1 MLVSQKNATF
11 AAMKRMFFIWLLLFV
26 VLVAACSKRETP
38 PPPEEDMLYRV
49 ECFYQT
55 NLDSAR
61 RILDTLNVSALSE
74 KERAHYCLLR
84 LDALFDTMFYNA
96 EIDSLLQV
104 AENCFVGG
112 GDKYFEAKSYYAKGY
127 AYRSSP
133 QHRWLCIDNYQKAK
147 QSIDQCQHVDERF
160 VRFSPTPTT
169 EQDVID
175 HLKYKIY
182 SGLGSAYGDFGYHN
196 ESLEVLKEAERF
208 LCHRQWLDQHCLT
221 ALMIGELYLRFRE
234 YDSSALY
241 LEKGFRSAQ
250 TLGDTWKMAAC
261 HSSAALH
268 LLFRYEKQKKAKSEE
283 EMQKL
288 LREAIAEEKKA
299 LQLLG
304 GQTAK
309 FRASTIDGL
318 THAYFELGQYDSCI
332 FFAKQAANQYGL
344 EVWRM
349 NANMYLYKSFEALG
363 CMDSAL
369 LYAEKYMDGR
379 HKYDYSGK
387 AVAQVKE
394 EYDKQLE
401 IQRLESEQQ
410 LKRYR
415 LYLWIALL
423 VIVLMAVL
431 WAALRYRKNKELETL
446 KLREAQR
453 QLQAELEQLTAQ
465 QKEML
470 NQQVLAI
477 YQSGQKDRLQ
487 RIMEAFEAAY
497 PQGIGK
503 MKSAYPDLNKTETH
517 LVILSFLGFRIKEEA
532 DLLGLSENTVAKY
545 RSNLKNKADF
555 DPISALVE

>member
-1 MLVSQKNATF
+1 
-11 AAMKRMFFIWLLLFV
+11 MKRLFYIGLVLLGFL
-26 VLVAACSKRETP
+26 AACKPAQTP
-38 PPPEEDMLYRV
+38 PPDEDMLYRV

-61 RILDTLNVSALSE
+61 RILDTLNVSLLSE

-84 LDALFDTMFYNA
+84 AKVNDGLRKYNDF
-96 EIDSLLQV
+96 DSLMQV
-104 AENCFVGG
+104 AEKQFVGG
-112 GDKYFEAKSYYAKGY
+112 KDKYFESMTYWVLARVAQVENLGEQHVLD
-127 AYRSSP
+127 YR
-133 QHRWLCIDNYQKAK
+133 LKAL
-147 QSIDQCQHVDERF
+147 QSIKQCHHVDERF
-160 VRFSPTPTT
+160 VRFSLKPTDEKNEIDRLKYAIHQRLGMSYTNSGYHR
-169 EQDVID
+169 EGVD
-175 HLKYKIY
+175 HLKLADGYYAEKQYHRNRLITAFP
-182 SGLGSAYGDFGYHN
+182 LGMAYLLLG
-196 ESLEVLKEAERF
+196 
-208 LCHRQWLDQHCLT
+208 
-221 ALMIGELYLRFRE
+221 E
-234 YDSSALY
+234 YDSCLMYYQIGLHSAEIIGDTVEASYFHSALADYY
-241 LEKGFRSAQ
+241 LYCFETQHFEKEDDGKNMLHQSIAESQ
-250 TLGDTWKMAAC
+250 KGLDDLYSV
-261 HSSAALH
+261 HSPM
-268 LLFRYEKQKKAKSEE
+268 AKSYQYE
-283 EMQKL
+283 
-288 LREAIAEEKKA
+288 
-299 LQLLG
+299 
-304 GQTAK
+304 
-309 FRASTIDGL
+309 L
-318 THAYFELGQYDSCI
+318 TENICRAYFDLQQYDSCI
-332 FFAKQAANQYGL
+332 HYGL
-344 EVWRM
+344 MVEEMTPRDSDLTS
-349 NANMYLYKSFEALG
+349 LYKLLYSSFKALG
-363 CMDSAL
+363 DEANAAIYADKLLSASPD
-369 LYAEKYMDGR
+369 YGAEQ
-379 HKYDYSGK
+379 K

-431 WAALRYRKNKELETL
+431 CTALRYRKNKELETL

-453 QLQAELEQLTAQ
+453 QLQTELEQLTAQ

-487 RIMEAFEAAY
+487 RIIEAFEAAY

-555 DPISALVE
+555 NTISALVE

>member
-1 MLVSQKNATF
+1 
-11 AAMKRMFFIWLLLFV
+11 MKRLFYIGLVLLGFL
-26 VLVAACSKRETP
+26 AACKPAQTP
-38 PPPEEDMLYRV
+38 PPDEDMLYRV

-61 RILDTLNVSALSE
+61 RILDTLNVSLLSE

-84 LDALFDTMFYNA
+84 AKVNDGFSKYDDF
-96 EIDSLLQV
+96 DSLMQV
-104 AENCFVGG
+104 AEKQFVGG
-112 GDKYFEAKSYYAKGY
+112 KDKYFESMTYWVLARVAQVENLGEQHVLD
-127 AYRSSP
+127 YR
-133 QHRWLCIDNYQKAK
+133 LKAL
-147 QSIDQCQHVDERF
+147 QSIKQCHHVDERF
-160 VRFSPTPTT
+160 VRFSLKPTDEKNEIDRLKYAIHQRLGMSYTNSGYHR
-169 EQDVID
+169 EGVD
-175 HLKYKIY
+175 HLKLADGYYAEKQHHRNRLITAFP
-182 SGLGSAYGDFGYHN
+182 LGMAYLLLG
-196 ESLEVLKEAERF
+196 
-208 LCHRQWLDQHCLT
+208 
-221 ALMIGELYLRFRE
+221 E
-234 YDSSALY
+234 YDSCLMCYRVGLQCAEMIGDTVEASYFHSALADYY
-241 LEKGFRSAQ
+241 LYCFDTQHFEKEDDGKNMLHQSIAESQ
-250 TLGDTWKMAAC
+250 KGLDDLYSV
-261 HSSAALH
+261 HSPM
-268 LLFRYEKQKKAKSEE
+268 AKSYQYE
-283 EMQKL
+283 
-288 LREAIAEEKKA
+288 
-299 LQLLG
+299 
-304 GQTAK
+304 
-309 FRASTIDGL
+309 L
-318 THAYFELGQYDSCI
+318 TENICRAYFDLQQYDSCI
-332 FFAKQAANQYGL
+332 HYGL
-344 EVWRM
+344 MSEGMTQRSSDLTF
-349 NANMYLYKSFEALG
+349 LYKRLYCSYKALG
-363 CMDSAL
+363 DEANAAIYADKLLSASPD
-369 LYAEKYMDGR
+369 YGAEQ
-379 HKYDYSGK
+379 K

-453 QLQAELEQLTAQ
+453 QLQTELEQLTAQ

-555 DPISALVE
+555 NTISALVE

>member
-1 MLVSQKNATF
+1 
-11 AAMKRMFFIWLLLFV
+11 MKRMFFIWLLLFV

-61 RILDTLNVSALSE
+61 RILDTLNVSLLSE

-147 QSIDQCQHVDERF
+147 QSIDQCQHVDERL

-175 HLKYKIY
+175 HLKYKVY

-241 LEKGFRSAQ
+241 LEKGF
-250 TLGDTWKMAAC
+250 AAVGRANGQVQGEHHRWTDPC
-261 HSSAALH
+261 LFRVRAIRFLH
-268 LLFRYEKQKKAKSEE
+268 LFCQASSESIRIGGVE
-283 EMQKL
+283 DECQHVS
-288 LREAIAEEKKA
+288 
-299 LQLLG
+299 LQ
-304 GQTAK
+304 
-309 FRASTIDGL
+309 
-318 THAYFELGQYDSCI
+318 
-332 FFAKQAANQYGL
+332 
-344 EVWRM
+344 
-349 NANMYLYKSFEALG
+349 
-363 CMDSAL
+363 
-369 LYAEKYMDGR
+369 
-379 HKYDYSGK
+379 
-387 AVAQVKE
+387 
-394 EYDKQLE
+394 
-401 IQRLESEQQ
+401 
-410 LKRYR
+410 
-415 LYLWIALL
+415 
-423 VIVLMAVL
+423 IV
-431 WAALRYRKNKELETL
+431 
-446 KLREAQR
+446 
-453 QLQAELEQLTAQ
+453 
-465 QKEML
+465 
-470 NQQVLAI
+470 
-477 YQSGQKDRLQ
+477 
-487 RIMEAFEAAY
+487 
-497 PQGIGK
+497 
-503 MKSAYPDLNKTETH
+503 
-517 LVILSFLGFRIKEEA
+517 
-532 DLLGLSENTVAKY
+532 
-545 RSNLKNKADF
+545 
-555 DPISALVE
+555 

>member
-1 MLVSQKNATF
+1 MIFPIF
-11 AAMKRMFFIWLLLFV
+11 APMKRILSIGLLLFV

-61 RILDTLNVSALSE
+61 QILDTLNLSALSE
-74 KERAHYCLLR
+74 KELAHYCLLR

-104 AENCFVGG
+104 AENCFVGSD
-112 GDKYFEAKSYYAKGY
+112 DKYFEAKSYYAKGY

-175 HLKYKIY
+175 QLKYKIY

-221 ALMIGELYLRFRE
+221 ALMIGELYLRFRD
-234 YDSSALY
+234 YDSSELY
-241 LEKGFRSAQ
+241 LEKGFHSAQ

-268 LLFRYEKQKKAKSEE
+268 LLFRYEKQKNVGSEE
-283 EMQKL
+283 RQDF
-288 LREAIAEEKKA
+288 LRDAIAEEKKA
-299 LQLLG
+299 LHLLG

-309 FRASTIDGL
+309 FKASTIDGL

-363 CMDSAL
+363 NMDSAL
-369 LYAEKYMDGR
+369 LYAEKYMDDR

-431 WAALRYRKNKELETL
+431 WGALRYRKNKELETL

-453 QLQAELEQLTAQ
+453 QLQAELEQLTTQ
-465 QKEML
+465 QRDML
-470 NQQVLAI
+470 QQQVVAI
-477 YQSGQKDRLQ
+477 YQTEQKDRLQ

-497 PQGIGK
+497 PRGVEK
-503 MKSAYPDLNKTETH
+503 MKSAYPDLNKTERN
-517 LVILSFLGFRIKEEA
+517 LVVLSFLGFRIKEEA

-545 RSNLKNKADF
+545 RSKLNKKVDF
-555 DPISALVE
+555 DSISILTD